1 MLRGPRVL
9 TVATGDRRFG
19 ERVPTRWTR
28 ATVYDD
34 MWVDPADDPREN
46 AGPVVDERSLLL
58 EYLRTQRLTLSMK
71 CADLDADGFAA
82 RSVPPST
89 MSLLGLVR
97 HMAEVERSWS
107 RRVMAQQHA
116 PRRYATD
123 VDRDGDWTGAVAD
136 DVVVH
141 EAWVALREEQEFTDQ
156 FVASVPD
163 LGTTRELGDGRRI
176 SFREVLLHLIEE
188 YRATTV
194 TPTSSASGSTVAS
207 ANSTQSR
214 AVWAILESGGLRTL
228 GRCATR
234 CPTFALD
241 TTRWAPGRRPRSAGG
256 SRGRAP
262 RTGGP

>member
-1 MLRGPRVL
+1 MDA
-9 TVATGDRRFG
+9 ATG
-19 ERVPTRWTR
+19 
-28 ATVYDD
+28 YDD

-141 EAWVALREEQEFTDQ
+141 EAWVALREEQSSWT
-156 FVASVPD
+156 SSSPPC
-163 LGTTRELGDGRRI
+163 
-176 SFREVLLHLIEE
+176 
-188 YRATTV
+188 
-194 TPTSSASGSTVAS
+194 PTSGPPVNWVMDGAS
-207 ANSTQSR
+207 
-214 AVWAILESGGLRTL
+214 
-228 GRCATR
+228 RCAR
-234 CPTFALD
+234 FCCI
-241 TTRWAPGRRPRSAGG
+241 
-256 SRGRAP
+256 
-262 RTGGP
+262 